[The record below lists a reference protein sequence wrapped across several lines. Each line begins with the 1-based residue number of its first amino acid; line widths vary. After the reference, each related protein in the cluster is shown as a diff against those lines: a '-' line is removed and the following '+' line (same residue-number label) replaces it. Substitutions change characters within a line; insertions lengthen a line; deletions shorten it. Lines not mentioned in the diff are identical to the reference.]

1 MSNMKPFLRKEF
13 NKFTL
18 ERFPNI
24 YRPDSLPFISGDT
37 FRKFSHHVFD
47 ETQSFDPKKV
57 NNNEIIFINSDLIE
71 IFLKFKIQKFK
82 INIY

>member
-1 MSNMKPFLRKEF
+1 M
-13 NKFTL
+13 FTGL
-18 ERFPNI
+18 I
-24 YRPDSLPFISGDT
+24 VCHLYSDT

-71 IFLKFKIQKFK
+71 IFFKLRSKNSK
-82 INIY
+82 